1 MTDSAGHSAEAQLLL
16 ACARSR
22 MDAASAA
29 SGRAAL
35 ARGIQWDL
43 VLRTAELQGVA
54 PLLQANLSRLFP
66 GQVPSP
72 HAERLRQ
79 ACRGIAR
86 LNLSLVG
93 ELRRLLHRFEMG
105 GIPAIPFKGPVL
117 AASAYGNLA
126 LRRFSDL
133 DILVHERDGD
143 AGRRLLS
150 ELGYVLD
157 YHIRGQEYH
166 FVDEG
171 RQITVDLHQR
181 IASNYF
187 PAPADFDVI
196 WGRLRP
202 VVLAGGTVRGLAPED
217 TAFGLCV
224 HLAKDY
230 CTWKERLS
238 QVCDLAELM
247 AAEPTLPWDRVLD
260 HARAA
265 GGERIVL
272 LALWLTRE
280 LLGPSLP
287 AAAAARLERDPDIS
301 RLGRPVEQR
310 LLRQL
315 DGSLDYLP
323 YRREAQIEDLR
334 LHLAIRERWQD
345 RGRLVR
351 DLIRSRVGRL
361 VTPTD
366 RDHRFLP
373 LPGGL
378 SPLYYL
384 IRPIRVA
391 RDRLRRVPRGLR
403 RPALLL
409 HPPRRIP

>member
-1 MTDSAGHSAEAQLLL
+1 
-16 ACARSR
+16 
-22 MDAASAA
+22 MDDGSAA
-29 SGRAAL
+29 GARAAL
-35 ARGIQWDL
+35 ARGIQWEL
-43 VLRTAELQGVA
+43 LLRTAELQGIA
-54 PLLQANLSRLFP
+54 PLLHANLGRLFP
-66 GQVPSP
+66 GQIPSP
-72 HAERLRQ
+72 HAEQLRQ
-79 ACRGIAR
+79 ACHRIAR
-86 LNLSLVG
+86 LNLPLVA
-93 ELRRLLHRFEMG
+93 ELRRLLQRFEG
-105 GIPAIPFKGPVL
+105 RCIPAIPFKGPVL

-133 DILVHERDGD
+133 DILVPERDGD
-143 AGRRLLS
+143 AARRLLA
-150 ELGYVLD
+150 ELGYMLG
-157 YHIRGQEYH
+157 YHVRGQEYH

-196 WGRLRP
+196 WGRSRL
-202 VVLAGGTVRGLAPED
+202 VSLGGGMVRGLAPED

-238 QVCDLAELM
+238 QLCDLAELM

-280 LLGPSLP
+280 LLGSSPP
-287 AAAAARLERDPDIS
+287 DAAGTRLDRDPDVP
-301 RLGRPVEQR
+301 RLGTLIKDR

-315 DGSLDYLP
+315 DGSLDYIP
-323 YRREAQIEDLR
+323 YRREAPVEDLS
-334 LHLAIRERWQD
+334 LHLAIRERRGD
-345 RGRLVR
+345 RIRLVR
-351 DLIRSRVGRL
+351 HFIRNLVGRL
-361 VTPTD
+361 VTPTEF
-366 RDHRFLP
+366 DHRFLP

-391 RDRLRRVPRGLR
+391 SDRLRRVPRGPR
-403 RPALLL
+403 RSSILL
-409 HPPRRIP
+409 HPPRRTQ

>member
-1 MTDSAGHSAEAQLLL
+1 MIASAGRSAEAQLLL
-16 ACARSR
+16 ACARSQ
-22 MDAASAA
+22 MDDASAA
-29 SGRAAL
+29 GARAAL
-35 ARGIQWDL
+35 ARGIRWGL
-43 VLRTAELQGVA
+43 LLRTAELQGVA
-54 PLLQANLSRLFP
+54 PLLHANLGRLFP

-79 ACRGIAR
+79 TCRGIAR
-86 LNLSLVG
+86 LNLSLVA
-93 ELRRLLHRFEMG
+93 ELRRLLQRFEG
-105 GIPAIPFKGPVL
+105 RRIPAIPFKGPVL

-126 LRRFSDL
+126 LRRFGDL
-133 DILVHERDGD
+133 DILVRERDGD
-143 AGRRLLS
+143 AAGRLLA

-196 WGRLRP
+196 WGRSRP
-202 VVLAGGTVRGLAPED
+202 VSLGGGTVRGMAPED

-238 QVCDLAELM
+238 QLCDLAELT

-280 LLGPSLP
+280 LLGSSLP
-287 AAAAARLERDPDIS
+287 DAVRGRLDGDPDVP
-301 RLGRPVEQR
+301 RLGTLVKER
-310 LLRQL
+310 LLTQL
-315 DGSLDYLP
+315 DGSLHYIP
-323 YRREAQIEDLR
+323 YRREAQVEDLS
-334 LHLAIRERWQD
+334 LHLAIRERRRD
-345 RGRLVR
+345 RIRLVR

-361 VTPTD
+361 VTPTEL
-366 RDHRFLP
+366 DHRFLP

-391 RDRLRRVPRGLR
+391 RDRLRRVPRGPR
-403 RPALLL
+403 RPSLML
-409 HPPRRIP
+409 HPPRRTQ

>member
-1 MTDSAGHSAEAQLLL
+1 
-16 ACARSR
+16 
-22 MDAASAA
+22 
-29 SGRAAL
+29 
-35 ARGIQWDL
+35 
-43 VLRTAELQGVA
+43 
-54 PLLQANLSRLFP
+54 
-66 GQVPSP
+66 
-72 HAERLRQ
+72 
-79 ACRGIAR
+79 
-86 LNLSLVG
+86 VG

-133 DILVHERDGD
+133 DILVREHDGD
-143 AGRRLLS
+143 AGRRLLA

-280 LLGPSLP
+280 LLGSSLP
-287 AAAAARLERDPDIS
+287 AAAAARLEGDPDIS
-301 RLGRPVEQR
+301 RLGRTVEQR

-315 DGSLDYLP
+315 DGSLEYLP

-409 HPPRRIP
+409 HPPRRTP